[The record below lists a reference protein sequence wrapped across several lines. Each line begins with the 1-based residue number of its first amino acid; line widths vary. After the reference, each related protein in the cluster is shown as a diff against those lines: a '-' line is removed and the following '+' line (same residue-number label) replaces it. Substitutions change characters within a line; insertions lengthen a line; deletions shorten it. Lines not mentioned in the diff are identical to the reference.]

1 MFGRDHR
8 IGWQART
15 SPHPASPSFKFDPD
29 AAEAFFRTLRDSF
42 GGDIVCEPRYATWFT
57 ADVDAFMTKRQVA
70 RVAADPQPHPDAKQP
85 GGWCGL
91 AYYRLHGSPKMY
103 YSSYSD
109 EAITQIAG
117 ELKGLQAKGTRTWCI
132 FDNTA
137 EFAATA
143 NALATAVLVR

>member
-1 MFGRDHR
+1 V
-8 IGWQART
+8 
-15 SPHPASPSFKFDPD
+15 
-29 AAEAFFRTLRDSF
+29 FFRLLRNSYV
-42 GGDIVCEPRYATWFT
+42 GDIVCEPRHATWFNAEVNT
-57 ADVDAFMTKRQVA
+57 FLTDRRVA
-70 RVAADPQPHPDAKQP
+70 RVAADPQPHPDAKKP
-85 GGWCGL
+85 GGWGGL

-109 EAITQIAG
+109 DELTRTAG
-117 ELKGLQAKGTRTWCI
+117 ELKVLEVQGIRAWCI

>member
-1 MFGRDHR
+1 L
-8 IGWQART
+8 
-15 SPHPASPSFKFDPD
+15 KFDPD

-42 GGDIVCEPRYATWFT
+42 VGDVVCEPRHATWFT
-57 ADVDAFMTKRQVA
+57 ADVDALLIERQVA
-70 RVAADPQPHPDAKQP
+70 RVAADPQPHPDARKP
-85 GGWCGL
+85 GGWRGL

-109 EAITQIAG
+109 EDITQIAG
-117 ELKGLQAKGTRTWCI
+117 ELRKREAEDTRTWCI

-143 NALATAVLVR
+143 NALAAAAIAQ

>member
-1 MFGRDHR
+1 
-8 IGWQART
+8 
-15 SPHPASPSFKFDPD
+15 
-29 AAEAFFRTLRDSF
+29 
-42 GGDIVCEPRYATWFT
+42 
-57 ADVDAFMTKRQVA
+57 MTKRQVA